1 MKRRTM
7 NEVVVAARI
16 AAAAAC
22 AVLGL
27 AGAGCSGDK
36 SVPGTACVVQS
47 DCPSPLACSYG
58 RCHVACREARD
69 CGPGQTC
76 VSGASGQI
84 CLLVEES
91 SCALNSMCPLGLV
104 CAQDLKCRSQ
114 CEEPRDCATRSQTCV
129 LPDKVCAEPADLM
142 DDHLVTPGDLPGG
155 AGNGGAGAGTGGAGG
170 SGSAT
175 STGGAGGAIPLGGT
189 GGAPVASC
197 GAPETAPNDTF
208 DKPTAYAL
216 GASVGA
222 CLENEDDHDFYRF
235 TAPPDAA
242 GGYVQVAV
250 TDVSTKGSLKVR
262 LLSAS
267 DTAALEDNLTPTR
280 GQSNYVYAAVTP
292 GGSYLIDVSAY
303 SFDAA
308 TAYKLTVTYKAL
320 ADTYEPNDSR
330 FDAKPIAV
338 GTPVS
343 AYIFS
348 GFPSVMV
355 AANDD
360 YYKVTLGAGTATVTV
375 DVFPTNLSPEVW
387 LYDKLGATVKSEL
400 STTRGSGVSLSVP
413 LATAGEYYVRVGT
426 YSGYDKQAGAGVD
439 LPDNFTRPYQLT
451 VSQ

>member
-1 MKRRTM
+1 M
-7 NEVVVAARI
+7 NDVVVAARI

-91 SCALNSMCPLGLV
+91 SCALNSMCPVGLV

-114 CEEPRDCATRSQTCV
+114 CEEPRDCATRTQTCV
-129 LPDKVCAEPADLM
+129 LPDKVCAEPADLTN
-142 DDHLVTPGDLPGG
+142 DRLTPADVSGG
-155 AGNGGAGAGTGGAGG
+155 GGNGGAAAGTGGAGG
-170 SGSAT
+170 SGNG
-175 STGGAGGAIPLGGT
+175 GGAGGSILPSGT
-189 GGAPVASC
+189 GGATVASC
-197 GAPETAPNDTF
+197 GGPETASNDTF

-216 GASVGA
+216 GASAGA
-222 CLENEDDHDFYRF
+222 CLETKDDHDFYRF

-242 GGYVQVAV
+242 GGYVLVAV
-250 TDVSTKGSLKVR
+250 TDVSTQGSMKVR

-267 DTAALEDNLTPTR
+267 DTAVLEDNVTPTR

-292 GGSYLIDVSAY
+292 GGSYLIDVSPY

-308 TAYKLTVTYKAL
+308 TPYKLTVTYKAI

-343 AYIFS
+343 AYMFS
-348 GFPSVMV
+348 GFPSMTV
-355 AANDD
+355 APNDD
-360 YYKVTLGAGTATVTV
+360 YYKVTLGAGAVTATV
-375 DVFPTNLSPEVW
+375 DVFPTNLAPEVW
-387 LYDKLGATVKSEL
+387 LYDSLGATVKSEL
-400 STTRGSGVSLSVP
+400 STTRGSGVSVSVP
-413 LATAGEYYVRVGT
+413 SVTAGEYYVRVGT
-426 YSGYDKQAGAGVD
+426 YSGFDKQAGVGVD
-439 LPDNFTRPYQLT
+439 LPDNFTRPYRLT